1 MCRHTA
7 APVCDFNKM
16 AKRKGCGAD
25 APGKHWGGDALAM
38 PTSSSV
44 AAYRSGRRAME
55 NRNFSAARSAFR
67 WAVGLD
73 PSNPIYSHAAAMA
86 AAKAGRHDEAEE
98 LFRRAMSD
106 TVTALGP
113 AHPHLVTV
121 AHGLAE
127 LCEGQG
133 RLDEARLL
141 CQQIIAKIDPRV
153 AEMANSRVL
162 GRFAGLCRRAGVP
175 CIALALYR
183 RAIAFRCRLHGDSHP
198 VIAEYLA
205 GLAEL
210 HHHMGRPA
218 KARAV
223 RKRAIGLARS
233 PVG

>member
-1 MCRHTA
+1 
-7 APVCDFNKM
+7 M
-16 AKRKGCGAD
+16 AR
-25 APGKHWGGDALAM
+25 
-38 PTSSSV
+38 SRSV

-55 NRNFSAARSAFR
+55 ERNFSAARSAFR

-106 TVTALGP
+106 TVTTLGP

-127 LCEGQG
+127 LCAGQG

-141 CQQIIAKIDPRV
+141 CQQIIAKIDPKV

-162 GRFAGLCRRAGVP
+162 WRFAGLCRRAGAP
-175 CIALALYR
+175 GIALALYR
-183 RAIAFRCRLHGDSHP
+183 RAISFRCRLHGDSHP
-198 VIAEYLA
+198 VIAEYLT

-210 HHHMGRPA
+210 LHQIGRPA
-218 KARAV
+218 KAKAI
-223 RKRAIGLARS
+223 RKRAVALARS
-233 PVG
+233 AAE